1 MILGTKIH
9 LAAAKRYWRG
19 WFLLTGEEYSHR
31 VGHRLFWVATDIVG
45 YVWQLQNPTH
55 TKPPFKYATVP
66 EGSTETNIRN
76 NHPAMYNYMKPYNK
90 PDVGMGIEAVK
101 KG

>member
-1 MILGTKIH
+1 M
-9 LAAAKRYWRG
+9 
-19 WFLLTGEEYSHR
+19 
-31 VGHRLFWVATDIVG
+31 
-45 YVWQLQNPTH
+45 
-55 TKPPFKYATVP
+55 KPPFKYATVP

-90 PDVGMGIEAVK
+90 PDVSMGIEAVK